1 MKTSTLVK
9 SSVLS
14 LGTGALLSIAVLAED
29 KVAPSD
35 SQKKTQSINSEK
47 NEVRPSTD
55 VFNAGKES
63 TDQSKDADNTA
74 RNKRDRND
82 ATLTPGDQGN
92 TKEDIEVTRQIR
104 RALVKDKSLST
115 TAKNVKIITK
125 EGKVTLRGPV
135 KTEAEK
141 LAIVAK
147 AKEVATS
154 AHPVTDEIEVKIKSE
169 TETELESKDKSS
181 EPDVRNR

>member
-1 MKTSTLVK
+1 MLVK

-14 LGTGALLSIAVLAED
+14 LCTGALLGVAVLAED
-29 KVAPSD
+29 KVTPSD
-35 SQKKTQSINSEK
+35 SEKKTQSNPEK
-47 NEVRPSTD
+47 VRPATD
-55 VFNAGKES
+55 VLNTGQETS

-169 TETELESKDKSS
+169 TETELESKSKAS
-181 EPDVRNR
+181 EPRR